1 MMKSATSAGAITS
14 AEQSETEDGKN
25 EEKQVQQEKKPASQK
40 TAESHF
46 SLNAEM
52 LPSYISTSVAEKILF
67 VGESVKMLESSMS
80 KSADNRRDAVMKEN
94 EIEFGRSL
102 HKLQQEPTF
111 HLPSFEKEIDRIKSR
126 IAE

>member
-1 MMKSATSAGAITS
+1 MLHVCHAVMYKQLSAWLLHGLLLDYYDEFFIMMKSATSAGAITS

-25 EEKQVQQEKKPASQK
+25 EEKQVQEKKPASQK

-80 KSADNRRDAVMKEN
+80 KSADNRR
-94 EIEFGRSL
+94 
-102 HKLQQEPTF
+102 
-111 HLPSFEKEIDRIKSR
+111 
-126 IAE
+126 